1 MNLKETRKQEPQ
13 MQKLAEKLARSL
25 VATLVLGAM
34 RSWSL
39 RTKRW
44 PEPEEPLNL
53 RLCIAMN
60 TPSSLQESWL
70 CGWLL
75 IVPCLFFFFFFTF
88 LSTLTITSYHQMGLS
103 PLNPKESH
111 AGLYF
116 LSRTWGLGAKSVTP
130 TDSYSIICWDFYI
143 KDLVIWPQQ
152 IPWTEYSILSSQ
164 SVK

>member
-13 MQKLAEKLARSL
+13 MQKLAEKLARRL

-60 TPSSLQESWL
+60 TPSILQESWL

-75 IVPCLFFFFFFTF
+75 IVPCLFFFFFFYFPIYSYNNLLPPNGSESLEPKRITCWVILSIKNLRARCQVSDPHWLLLHNMLGF
-88 LSTLTITSYHQMGLS
+88 LHKGPGYLTPTN
-103 PLNPKESH
+103 PLN
-111 AGLYF
+111 
-116 LSRTWGLGAKSVTP
+116 RV
-130 TDSYSIICWDFYI
+130 
-143 KDLVIWPQQ
+143 
-152 IPWTEYSILSSQ
+152 
-164 SVK
+164 